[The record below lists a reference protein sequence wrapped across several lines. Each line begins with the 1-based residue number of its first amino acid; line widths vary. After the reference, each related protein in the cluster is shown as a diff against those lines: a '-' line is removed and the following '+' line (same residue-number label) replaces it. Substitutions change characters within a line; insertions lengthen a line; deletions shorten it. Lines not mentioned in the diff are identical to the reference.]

1 MLPHRM
7 SPTLAIVGA
16 GRVGR
21 ALGRELHRRGWEFGA
36 VVTRSIRTARAAVHA
51 IGAGRP
57 TDHLTPQVAA
67 ADVVL
72 IATPDEAIRPVAEEL
87 AQIGG
92 AEWRGKIVLHT
103 SGVLDSSV
111 LEPLARAAAATG
123 SLHPMQTFSGQNMPE
138 LAGITFGVEGSAAAL
153 KVARK
158 MVREMG
164 GVAVR
169 LSGANKAAY
178 HAAGT
183 FACGRVLA
191 LVEAATRLLM
201 AHGFTRR
208 QAARALLP
216 MTRQTLDNFERLG
229 PRAAWT
235 GPVARGDY
243 ATVERHVQALAD
255 FPCELFE
262 AYASGSRLA
271 AALLA
276 DDSKAVLQ
284 KLQGALDRS
293 ASRRRAE
300 TRNGRRVD
308 PPVKGNS

>member
-1 MLPHRM
+1 M

-21 ALGRELHRRGWEFGA
+21 ALGRQLHRMGWEIGA
-36 VVTRSIRTARAAVHA
+36 VVTRSNRTARAAVHV

-57 TDHLTPQVAA
+57 MDHLTPHVVA

-72 IATPDEAIRPVAEEL
+72 IATPDEAIQAVAEEL
-87 AQIGG
+87 AQISGE
-92 AEWRGKIVLHT
+92 EWRGKVVLHT
-103 SGVLDSSV
+103 SGALDSSV
-111 LEPLARAAAATG
+111 LEPLSRAAAATG
-123 SLHPMQTFSGQNMPE
+123 SLHPMQTFSNQNIPE
-138 LAGITFGVEGSAAAL
+138 LAGITFGVEGAAAAL

-158 MVREMG
+158 MVRQMG

-169 LSGANKAAY
+169 LSRANKAAY

-201 AHGFTRR
+201 ALGFTRR
-208 QAARALLP
+208 QAIRALLP
-216 MTRQTLDNFERLG
+216 MTRQTLDNLERLG

-243 ATVERHVQALAD
+243 PTVEKHAQALAD
-255 FPCELFE
+255 FPCEIFE

-276 DDSKAVLQ
+276 DDPKAVLQ
-284 KLQGALDRS
+284 KLQSVLDRS
-293 ASRRRAE
+293 ASRRRPE
-300 TRNGRRVD
+300 SRNGCRVD
-308 PPVKGNS
+308 STARGNS